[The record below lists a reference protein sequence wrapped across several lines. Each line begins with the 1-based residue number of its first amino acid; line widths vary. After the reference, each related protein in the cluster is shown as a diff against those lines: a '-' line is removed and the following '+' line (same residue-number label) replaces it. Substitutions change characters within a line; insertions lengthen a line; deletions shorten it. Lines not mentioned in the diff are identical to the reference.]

1 MSLHLCQ
8 LHIWT
13 HSQNQ
18 KQIKN
23 LANLSWIYLTI
34 DMPPCW
40 AVMCRFGPY
49 WVQGGRF
56 HCEFSGKKCVFY
68 RLRGP
73 GQPKA
78 AMATAP
84 YWPELTY
91 QFRSHGPLP
100 TEGWVELRRACQPV
114 LWKKNSSPCSRKAMR
129 GGPSCRNQA
138 LHPSLSSSYRGQVTL
153 PSGPWVLF
161 FFIKEEP
168 VSQIFRLSED

>member
-1 MSLHLCQ
+1 MSLHLCR

-23 LANLSWIYLTI
+23 LANLCWIYLTT

-78 AMATAP
+78 ATATAP
-84 YWPELTY
+84 IG
-91 QFRSHGPLP
+91 QSSP
-100 TEGWVELRRACQPV
+100 THSVPTVPSQQGVGRVRRACQPV
-114 LWKKNSSPCSRKAMR
+114 LWKKNSSPCSRKATR

-138 LHPSLSSSYRGQVTL
+138 LHPSPSSSYCGQVTL

-161 FFIKEEP
+161 LFVIEEP